1 MLSGIFIDRPRLA
14 VVISLV
20 ITIAGLVAMTQIP
33 VAQFPNIVPPQ
44 VSVTASYAGA
54 SAETVESTVGQ
65 PIESR
70 VVGVDNMLYMKS
82 TSGNDGSYT
91 LTITFAVGT
100 DPDINTV
107 NVQNRVKLAEAQLPQ
122 EVRTQGVNV
131 VKKSSAILQLIAFTS
146 ETPEHDQLF
155 LSNYVT
161 INLLDRMKRVK
172 GVGDVSLLTP
182 TDYSMRIWLDPD
194 RLVDYQMTPA
204 DIVNA
209 LKKQNVQAAIGR
221 IGAQPALPDQAYQLS
236 IQAQGRLTSAE
247 EFGNVV
253 VRATEGGSFVRLKDV
268 ARVELGARL
277 LETQGRYDGSP
288 AAVIGI
294 YQAPGGNAI
303 ASAEAMRQILE
314 EAKAQFPQGMTYQI
328 TYDTTQFVAESIHE
342 VVKTLLEAFLLV
354 VVVVFLF
361 LGSVRATII
370 PLIAVPVSL
379 IGTFAVMMALGF
391 SANTVSLLALVL
403 AIGIVVDDAIV
414 VVEAVEAK
422 MEEDPSLPPAEAA
435 RLAMGEITAPIIA
448 ITLVLMSVFV
458 PVAFIP
464 GISGELFKQFAVVVT
479 VSMII
484 SAINALTLSPAL
496 CGVLLKHSHGPKRFP
511 MRQVLAGINWT
522 RDGYA
527 AIVRRLVR
535 MAVIGL
541 VALAVIFPVT
551 GWLFK
556 TTPTGFLPA
565 EDQGAIFGEVILPEG
580 SSVNVT
586 AEVARQVEEIARN
599 TPGVA
604 GAMSVIGYSM
614 LDGQVKSN
622 AALFALTL
630 DPFAERTAPELSA
643 NALIAKLTA
652 QGRTIRRAN
661 VIFYNL
667 PPIIGLGTGSG
678 FEFQLQ
684 SFGGASAT
692 DLAAVARG
700 LVFAANQNPELARVF
715 TTFAANTPQLYLDID
730 RDKVQTLGLD
740 LGDVFSTLQAV
751 LGGAYVN
758 DFNLFGRTWQVVVQ
772 GEAAN
777 RGRIDDI
784 YAISVRNKN
793 GEMVSLKAF
802 AEARLILG
810 PQSVIRFNNVRSATI
825 NGGPAP
831 GFSSGDAIAAMER
844 VAATSL
850 PQGFGYEWTG
860 TALQEKEASGKTT
873 MILGLALLFA
883 YLFLVGLYES
893 WSIPIAV
900 LLSVSAGVMGA
911 MYAVKVSGLDNNLY
925 AQIGLVVLI
934 ALAAKNGILIVEF
947 AMEARRKGMSILEAA
962 TSGAKERFRAVMMT
976 SFAFIAGLIPL
987 VVAEGAGM
995 MSRRGVGTAV
1005 FGGML
1010 GAAIIGIFLIPLL
1023 YVVFQWARE
1032 KVKGQGD
1039 IAHPDGHGEA
1049 AADTGLPLEQSERA

>member
-1 MLSGIFIDRPRLA
+1 MLSSVFIDRPRLA

-20 ITIAGLVAMTQIP
+20 ITIAGLVAMNQIP

-44 VSVTASYAGA
+44 VAVTANYAGA
-54 SAETVESTVGQ
+54 SAEVVETTVGQ

-70 VVGVDNMLYMKS
+70 VIGVDNMLYMKS

-131 VKKSSAILQLIAFTS
+131 VKKSSAILQLIAFS
-146 ETPEHDQLF
+146 SDKAEHDQLF
-155 LSNYVT
+155 LSNYIT
-161 INLLDRMKRVK
+161 INILDRLKRVP

-182 TDYSMRIWLDPD
+182 TDYSMRIWLDPQ
-194 RLVDYQMTPA
+194 RLVDYKMTPA
-204 DIVNA
+204 DIINA
-209 LKKQNVQAAIGR
+209 LKRQNIQAAIGR
-221 IGAQPALPDQAYQLS
+221 IGSQPALPDQAFQLS
-236 IQAQGRLTSAE
+236 ITTKGRLTSEE

-253 VRATEGGSFVRLKDV
+253 VRATEGGSFVRLRDV
-268 ARVELGARL
+268 ARIERGARL
-277 LETQGRYDGSP
+277 LETQGRFEGSP

-303 ASAEAMRQILE
+303 ASAEAVRHILE
-314 EAKAQFPQGMTYQI
+314 EATAQFPEGMKYEVN
-328 TYDTTQFVAESIHE
+328 YDTTQFVEESIHE
-342 VVKTLLEAFLLV
+342 VVKTLLEAFVLV
-354 VVVVFLF
+354 VIVVFLF

-422 MEEDPSLPPAEAA
+422 MEEDPNLTPAEAA
-435 RLAMGEITAPIIA
+435 RRAMSEITAPIIA

-511 MRQVLAGINWT
+511 MRQVLSGINFA

-527 AIVRRLVR
+527 AVVKRLVR

-565 EDQGAIFGEVILPEG
+565 EDQGAIFGEIVLPEG

-586 AEVARQVEEIARN
+586 AEVSKQVEEMIRG

-604 GAMSVIGYSM
+604 GVMTVVGYSM

-622 AALFALTL
+622 AALMALTL
-630 DPFAERTAPELSA
+630 EPFANRTAPELSA
-643 NALIAKLTA
+643 NALIRQLTGKG
-652 QGRTIRRAN
+652 QQVRRAN

-678 FEFQLQ
+678 FEFQMQ
-684 SFGGASAT
+684 SFGGASA
-692 DLAAVARG
+692 AEMASVARG
-700 LVFAANQNPELARVF
+700 LVFAANQDPQLARVF
-715 TTFAANTPQLYLDID
+715 TTYSANTPQLFLEID
-730 RDKVQTLGLD
+730 RDKVQTLGID
-740 LGDVFSTLQAV
+740 LADVFSTLQAV

-758 DFNLFGRTWQVVVQ
+758 DFNLFGRTWQVMVQ
-772 GEAAN
+772 GEAAD
-777 RGRIDDI
+777 RSRIDDI
-784 YAISVRNKN
+784 YAISVRNNK
-793 GEMVSLKAF
+793 GEMVSVKAF
-802 AEARLILG
+802 AEARLVLG
-810 PQSVIRFNNVRSATI
+810 PQSITRFNNVRSATI

-873 MILGLALLFA
+873 MILALAVLFA

-893 WSIPIAV
+893 WTIPIAV

-947 AMEARRKGMSILEAA
+947 AMEGRRKGLGISEAA
-962 TSGAKERFRAVMMT
+962 TAGARERFRAVMMT

-987 VVAEGAGM
+987 VIAEGAGM
-995 MSRRGVGTAV
+995 LSRRGVGTAV

-1010 GAAIIGIFLIPLL
+1010 AAAIIGIFLIPLL

-1032 KVKGQGD
+1032 KVKGPGD
-1039 IAHPDGHGEA
+1039 AKSAHGDHRPPAE
-1049 AADTGLPLEQSERA
+1049 TGVA